1 MAHAQGSQGI
11 KNALLAG
18 VASIEHGMYLDDELI
33 DLMLKKDVYLVPTLV
48 APLAVA
54 EFARE
59 HPDLLPPMMAAKSVS
74 VMEAHQQSF
83 RRAVEAGVKVAMGTD
98 SGVGRHGENGRELQL
113 MVENGMTPMQSI
125 LASTSNAARLLHLDD
140 CLGTLEVGKLADIIV
155 VDGNVLADIGRIAN
169 PANVKLVLKEG
180 RAAKNLLDADV
191 PVLV

>member
-1 MAHAQGSQGI
+1 
-11 KNALLAG
+11 
-18 VASIEHGMYLDDELI
+18 
-33 DLMLKKDVYLVPTLV
+33 
-48 APLAVA
+48 
-54 EFARE
+54 
-59 HPDLLPPMMAAKSVS
+59 
-74 VMEAHQQSF
+74 
-83 RRAVEAGVKVAMGTD
+83 
-98 SGVGRHGENGRELQL
+98 
-113 MVENGMTPMQSI
+113 MQSI